1 MVLNTYMGLTST
13 VVNYSRQLNNTFD
26 KFTSIAG
33 GALCLG
39 RSLIS
44 ILQSPGG
51 AVAGLAQ
58 IITNQIIGGIQ
69 QFRGFL
75 QYQLDII
82 LYSTFGVISSI
93 QQTVFNIANSITS
106 IFNIVINTINNL
118 TNRIIYLRGIIS
130 GQENCQQ
137 ITAYMISCFI
147 NKTKS
152 ITNDKKTLRMLSDIR
167 NLDESTSNLLG
178 DIFKKDDFT
187 RFVDKYENE
196 AYKIQTQI
204 TKINQIL

>member
-1 MVLNTYMGLTST
+1 
-13 VVNYSRQLNNTFD
+13 
-26 KFTSIAG
+26 
-33 GALCLG
+33 
-39 RSLIS
+39 
-44 ILQSPGG
+44 
-51 AVAGLAQ
+51 
-58 IITNQIIGGIQ
+58 
-69 QFRGFL
+69 
-75 QYQLDII
+75 
-82 LYSTFGVISSI
+82 
-93 QQTVFNIANSITS
+93 
-106 IFNIVINTINNL
+106 
-118 TNRIIYLRGIIS
+118 
-130 GQENCQQ
+130 
-137 ITAYMISCFI
+137 MISCFI